1 MPRRSPRKAVT
12 GTRLGN
18 VARDVF
24 KLEGVDEVK
33 ENIANILDRTTGEKI
48 KKVYM
53 RAAMIAVREARS
65 LVPVRT
71 GKLRDAIFADYG
83 DPAKPNVLVG
93 VNYKKAPHA
102 HLVEFGTV
110 KTSAHPYFRP
120 AITAT
125 RGPMAATIIE
135 GFKEILDESTK

>member
-24 KLEGVDEVK
+24 KLEGVDEIK
-33 ENIANILDRTTGEKI
+33 KNIAKILDRTSGEKI

-65 LVPVRT
+65 IVPVRT

-83 DPAKPNVLVG
+83 DPTKPNVLVG
-93 VNYKKAPHA
+93 VNYRKAPHA

-110 KTSAHPYFRP
+110 KTPAHPYFRP
-120 AITAT
+120 AVTAT
-125 RGPMAATIIE
+125 RSLMAATIIE